1 MKNIIASLNRNNL
14 IQTLWRYY
22 ELLINILYI
31 IQVQLSEVIVLFV
44 VNQEEF
50 QQFVCHFQERW

>member
-1 MKNIIASLNRNNL
+1 MKNIVISLNRNDL

-31 IQVQLSEVIVLFV
+31 IQVQLAEVIVLFV